1 MCHSLDYESKINSL
15 ASNLNYHLQESCDPS
30 HLLLEATEVKVPLK
44 KPGNSNNHDE
54 GIIESLPNVAAS
66 FTSNTAFS
74 VPLTHKLSS

>member
-1 MCHSLDYESKINSL
+1 
-15 ASNLNYHLQESCDPS
+15 
-30 HLLLEATEVKVPLK
+30 LLEATEVKVPLK